1 MTASSERSGWATDI
15 RSILRRAIAVHGANL
30 LSASRFI
37 LAGLWLCAFHSGYG
51 PGILGPVSLASAAS
65 DFFDGRVARWTES
78 VDTFGRWLDSFA
90 DVAFVLTVLVCEA
103 YAGAIA
109 AYLPVLIAASFSQ
122 YALDS
127 TMISQSSAPVRS
139 RLGHWGGVIN
149 FALAIALSVKLVSSL
164 LARLI
169 KELSPFLALFYL
181 AAMFERA
188 IHYVPLGAAGKS
200 RPAH

>member
-30 LSASRFI
+30 LSVSRFI
-37 LAGLWLCAFHSGYG
+37 LAGLWLCAFYSDYG

-103 YAGAIA
+103 HAGAIA

-188 IHYVPLGAAGKS
+188 IHYVPLAAGKS